1 MLGVQTIDNFNK
13 QLLLKSGIHS
23 GKILLLDM
31 LVNSWLFLA
40 MVFITRILLVVNQ
53 EIIVFWAI
61 E

>member
-13 QLLLKSGIHS
+13 QLFLKSEIHS